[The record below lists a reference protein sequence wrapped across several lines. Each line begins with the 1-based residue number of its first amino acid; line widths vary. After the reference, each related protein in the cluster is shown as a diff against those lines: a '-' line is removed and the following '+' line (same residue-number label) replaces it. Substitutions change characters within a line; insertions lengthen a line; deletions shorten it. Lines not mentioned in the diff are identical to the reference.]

1 MKEGPKVYSWGDF
14 VAFVNRNSNHDPALG
29 SHPVVDAIAGDLLE
43 QRLIRRD
50 ASARPVGP
58 WKLPSELSKS
68 YLLPAE
74 VNARPAMKN
83 WLLEWDPVHQLTPA
97 EELAAYGWKGALQL
111 EEKRIRASFKATGLR
126 LPNTTLA
133 ARLWDYAK
141 TNGIQAD
148 RGRVPSV
155 EYIRNHV
162 ISGFNGKNP
171 STKTVGKS

>member
-111 EEKRIRASFKATGLR
+111 EEKRIRASFKAKGLR

-133 ARLWDYAK
+133 ATLWHYAK
-141 TNGIQAD
+141 TNGIQID
-148 RGRVPSV
+148 RGRTPSAN
-155 EYIRNHV
+155 YIRNWI
-162 ISGFNGKNP
+162 ISKSKGKNP
-171 STKTVGKS
+171 GT